1 MPGGGRRS
9 AGFIAGSHG
18 DQPLAARVDPI
29 FCPRSIAVTGASRHK
44 GKVGYAI
51 LRNLLVNEF
60 QGTLY
65 PVNPNAD
72 SVQGIKAY
80 PSIGDVPDPVDLAI
94 VTVPADAAL
103 EAVEA
108 CGKKGVRGLVVI
120 TAGFRE
126 IGGGRA
132 GREERPGER
141 GERDGMG
148 RAGPDRKGG
157 EHTPPAVPVRST
169 H

>member
-126 IGGGRA
+126 IGGVGA
-132 GREERPGER
+132 EREKRLVELVKRYGMVLVGPNGL
-141 GERDGMG
+141 GGINTHPDGQMD
-148 RAGPDRKGG
+148 A
-157 EHTPPAVPVRST
+157 T
-169 H
+169 

>member
-1 MPGGGRRS
+1 MVYGGSRPS
-9 AGFIAGSHG
+9 AACMA
-18 DQPLAARVDPI
+18 DRVEPI
-29 FCPRSIAVTGASRHK
+29 FFPDSIAVIGASRHK

-72 SVQGIKAY
+72 SVQGMKAY

-108 CGKKGVRGLVVI
+108 
-120 TAGFRE
+120 
-126 IGGGRA
+126 
-132 GREERPGER
+132 
-141 GERDGMG
+141 
-148 RAGPDRKGG
+148 GG
-157 EHTPPAVPVRST
+157 ENADRRL
-169 H
+169 